1 LSTVTDHL
9 PVQRSG
15 HWFALGLTA
24 FAAAAFL
31 LTQQLPLTVSMIAVF
46 LFAGPHNYIEFR
58 YFLTRLPARAGR
70 LRGYFCLSIAGV
82 LALSLFYPAI
92 SMLAT
97 RFRWSS
103 QTLLVVFGLWNTAF
117 IGWIAGL
124 AWIRSRQPP
133 KHDWWFILPAAIFF
147 TGLSWFQPIALPLLM
162 VFAHPLMGLWIL
174 DQELARSR
182 PDWKI
187 PYRCFLLFVPIIVL
201 VFLMIPSVN
210 SRSDTIDQGLVSGMI
225 QMQISRHVGADLF
238 PGDSGQRFIGLHAF
252 LELMHYGVWIV
263 AIPIANGRVFSQQFQ
278 TIPLMRTSSN
288 TRRSIRMLL
297 GGSLLVVVLLWLGF
311 SVDYSQTRDL
321 YFTVAALH
329 VFAEVP
335 FLLRLL

>member
-1 LSTVTDHL
+1 MSTVTEQL
-9 PVQRSG
+9 PNQRSG

-24 FAAAAFL
+24 FGAAAFL

-46 LFAGPHNYIEFR
+46 LFAGPHNYLEFR
-58 YFLTRLPARAGR
+58 YFLTRLPARAGK
-70 LRGYFCLSIAGV
+70 LKGYFCLSIAGV

-92 SMLAT
+92 SMLAS

-103 QTLLVVFGLWNTAF
+103 QTLLAVFGLWNTVF

-133 KHDWWFILPAAIFF
+133 KHDWWFILPAAIFC

-174 DQELARSR
+174 DRELSRSR
-182 PDWKI
+182 PVWKI
-187 PYRCFLLFVPIIVL
+187 PYRCFLLCVPIVVL
-201 VFLMIPSVN
+201 VFVMAPSST
-210 SRSDTIDQGLVSGMI
+210 SRTETIDQGFVSGMI
-225 QMQISRHVGADLF
+225 QMQISRHVGAELF
-238 PGDSGQRFIGLHAF
+238 PGDIGHRLIGLHAF

-263 AIPIANGRVFSQQFQ
+263 ANSIASGRVFSHPFQ
-278 TIPLMRTSSN
+278 TVPLMRAAAG
-288 TRRSIRMLL
+288 TRRSVQMLL
-297 GGSLLVVVLLWLGF
+297 SFSLLIVVLLWLGF
-311 SVDYSQTRDL
+311 IADYSQTRDL
-321 YFTVAALH
+321 YFTVATVH